1 MNSRV
6 TLIIFSKAPVPGHVK
21 TRLIPLLGPQG
32 AADTHKMLAEH
43 SIKVAVRSSLYQVNL
58 WCSPSPEHVFFSAM
72 LKRYSLQLF
81 QQKGNNLGER
91 MAFAFKET
99 LVNNDIALII
109 GTDCPMLTHAD
120 LEMIVDKLQNGYEA
134 AVIPAEDGGY
144 VLLGLRK
151 YSSGLFE
158 DINWGGADVY
168 EKTREKIQALDWA
181 LYEHETFW
189 DVDRPEDIKRLST
202 LGLDLN

>member
-6 TLIIFSKAPVPGHVK
+6 TLIIFAKAPVPGYVK
-21 TRLIPLLGPQG
+21 TRLMPLLGPQG
-32 AADTHKMLAEH
+32 AADTHKKLTEH

-58 WCSPSPEHVFFSAM
+58 WCTPSPEHVFFSAM
-72 LKRYSLQLF
+72 TERYSLQLF
-81 QQKGNNLGER
+81 QQTGNNLGER
-91 MAFAFKET
+91 MAFAFRET
-99 LVNNDIALII
+99 LASNDIALII
-109 GTDCPMLTHAD
+109 GTDCPMLTHPD

-151 YSSGLFE
+151 YSPVLFE

-168 EKTREKIQALDWA
+168 EKTREKIQALGWG

>member
-6 TLIIFSKAPVPGHVK
+6 TLIIFAKAPVPGYVK

-32 AADTHKMLAEH
+32 AADTHKKLTEH

-58 WCSPSPEHVFFSAM
+58 WCTPSAEDEFFFRMSEN
-72 LKRYSLQLF
+72 YSLQLF
-81 QQKGNNLGER
+81 QQTGNNLGER

-99 LVNNDIALII
+99 LVSNDVALII
-109 GTDCPMLTHAD
+109 GTDCPMLTHSD
-120 LEMIVDKLQNGYEA
+120 IEMIVGKLQNGHEA
-134 AVIPAEDGGY
+134 AIIPAEDGGY

-151 YSSGLFE
+151 FSSTLFE
-158 DINWGGADVY
+158 DIIWGGADVY
-168 EKTREKIQALDWA
+168 EQTREKILALDWK

-202 LGLDLN
+202 LDLKLN